1 MDTVA
6 FLKPA
11 MHGASGYWDEVLNF
25 FPLAL
30 GVALLIYL
38 YLASRKQRPPEE
50 PPQDD
55 EAGRP
60 SQA

>member
-1 MDTVA
+1 
-6 FLKPA
+6 